1 MSCQLWPWVRLARSG
16 AGPFSQQTQEGDM
29 SEGPAMVRA
38 RRRKIRSY
46 AAIAA
51 ATVMGSG
58 LAVGATAAGA
68 APVSAAATV
77 SAAPGTSTPGS
88 VTFRPGGTAT
98 PVKHLVVIF
107 DENVSFDHY
116 FGTYPY
122 ADNTD
127 GSTFT
132 AKRGTPKIN
141 GLYTSITPS
150 GPTGP
155 LLTANPNLNNP

>member
-77 SAAPGTSTPGS
+77 SAAPGTSTTGS
-88 VTFRPGGTAT
+88 VTFRPGIEVLFF
-98 PVKHLVVIF
+98 PQ
-107 DENVSFDHY
+107 
-116 FGTYPY
+116 TYQLY
-122 ADNTD
+122 A
-127 GSTFT
+127 
-132 AKRGTPKIN
+132 
-141 GLYTSITPS
+141 TSIAEDAVVVVK
-150 GPTGP
+150 G
-155 LLTANPNLNNP
+155 